1 MTAFDIHIHTR
12 CYSGCSFIQYEDIV
26 GQAVSA
32 HLTGIALTEHGMCW
46 PDAEFDKLR
55 RQADACGIVLING
68 QEIHARDIQG
78 RSEGEYLVFGLG
90 RSVTEIRTASDLV
103 ETVHAEG
110 GIVIAAH
117 PYKLSRGGKSHY
129 YGAGDL
135 VYNLKLD
142 GIELCH
148 PDHSDLAMKKV
159 KKAMEELK
167 IPGTGGSDAHK
178 IFNIGSHV
186 TLFENRITCEED
198 FIREIRSGR
207 VSAEKEVK
215 AETRFSVG
223 IRSYNAP
230 LPVYCMKSFACENGF
245 AFLKKGCYAFHG
257 VFAGSKFG

>member
-1 MTAFDIHIHTR
+1 MRKLSFSSNGPIKNETANHSYACHFFMTAFDIHIHTR
-12 CYSGCSFIQYEDIV
+12 CYSGCSFIQYEEIV
-26 GQAVSA
+26 GQALSA
-32 HLTGIALTEHGMCW
+32 HLAGIALTEHGMRW

-55 RQADACGIVLING
+55 RQADAYGIVLING
-68 QEIHARDIQG
+68 QEIHARNIQG

-110 GIVIAAH
+110 GIIIAAH

-135 VYNLKLD
+135 VYKLKLD
-142 GIELCH
+142 GIELYH

-159 KKAMEELK
+159 KKVMEELK

-207 VSAEKEVK
+207 VSAEK
-215 AETRFSVG
+215 
-223 IRSYNAP
+223 RS
-230 LPVYCMKSFACENGF
+230 
-245 AFLKKGCYAFHG
+245 
-257 VFAGSKFG
+257 